1 MTQGLVVGRFQIVG
15 NQHVDM
21 LEQIVD
27 YHRCVQPLSL
37 LNIGIGIANRVDGRN
52 PFSGTECL
60 EMIRPVADE
69 YAGII
74 GVPTRYRLI
83 PDINDSHHY
92 AAHVA
97 EHFAF
102 ADEPVVVFGENEYLL
117 GCFRNKPQYSV
128 VKVKE
133 RLGQHSTDLRKLYGA
148 GADISGR
155 IPESVQAFLE
165 RDGTRKRVAFLLSY
179 DQSREAEIACP
190 S

>member
-37 LNIGIGIANRVDGRN
+37 LNIGIGIANQVDGRN

-74 GVPTRYRLI
+74 GVPTRYRL
-83 PDINDSHHY
+83 
-92 AAHVA
+92 
-97 EHFAF
+97 AF